1 MIKKTYPQEYY
12 KKLGSIAGLIREYR
26 INNGY
31 SQMELAGYLNLHRNT
46 LSRAEN
52 GKNITLLSLLEL
64 ADTLGVDLADLFVDF
79 E

>member
-1 MIKKTYPQEYY
+1 MIRKPVPESYNL
-12 KKLGSIAGLIREYR
+12 KLQRLSSLLKEYR

-31 SQMELAGYLNLHRNT
+31 SQIGLSEYLNIHRNT

-64 ADTLGVDLADLFVDF
+64 ADTLEIDLVDLFVDI

>member
-1 MIKKTYPQEYY
+1 MINKTIPESYDI
-12 KKLGSIAGLIREYR
+12 KLHRLSSLIKEYR

-31 SQMELAGYLNLHRNT
+31 SQVELSEHLNIHRNT

-52 GKNITLLSLLEL
+52 GKNITLLSLFEL
-64 ADTLGVDLADLFVDF
+64 ADTLEIDLAELFVDI

>member
-1 MIKKTYPQEYY
+1 MIKKTYPEEYH

-31 SQMELAGYLNLHRNT
+31 TQMELAEYLDLHRNT

-52 GKNITLLSLLEL
+52 GRNITLLSLLEL
-64 ADTLGVDLADLFVDF
+64 ADTLGVDLVDLFVDIQ
-79 E
+79 